1 MLKAGGSG
9 GQIVACVRRRHL
21 ATRADEHSKGGTSVS
36 DAYDPTAAGFSVDDT
51 AVVRVPV
58 HHGPISDMDLSGDGR
73 RLLVTN
79 YARDAVTVI
88 DAHTLRVSSTL
99 AGLCEPSA
107 VAMSS
112 ADANYAYVSTAT
124 AAYDAIEVID
134 VVTNW
139 RIATHRVAHS
149 VSDLTVSADGKH
161 LYASRNAVRGAD
173 VTVLDTT
180 TGELEV
186 IELATAPGTTT
197 ACVRAS
203 ADGRRLYV
211 GVNGPNGGSL
221 AVVETRTRSDGGR
234 VGGRSRVVGT
244 IELGLPVRD
253 VALSSDG
260 ATAYVASC
268 GPVVGSVLDV
278 IDTRAN
284 KLVKTHKIN
293 EITGPLARMTLSRD
307 GERAY
312 LVSDDRVTV
321 LGTRAL
327 DVLGEVT
334 VTKNPS
340 CVLESP
346 DGSHL
351 YVADYSGVL
360 TAARIDSGQTP
371 HSGDADHPDATAG
384 WLFDVPQWEPALA

>member
-1 MLKAGGSG
+1 MCGG
-9 GQIVACVRRRHL
+9 ATL

-36 DAYDPTAAGFSVDDT
+36 DAYDPTATGFSVDDT

-79 YARDAVTVI
+79 YGRDAVTVI

-99 AGLCEPSA
+99 AGLSEPSA

-124 AAYDAIEVID
+124 ASYDAIEVID

-139 RIATHRVAHS
+139 RIATHRLAHS
-149 VSDLTVSADGKH
+149 VSDLTASTDGKR

-173 VTVLDTT
+173 VTILDTT

-278 IDTRAN
+278 IDTGAN

-321 LGTRAL
+321 LGTRTL
-327 DVLGEVT
+327 DVLGGVT

-340 CVLESP
+340 CVLESA
-346 DGSHL
+346 DGGHL
-351 YVADYSGVL
+351 YVADYSGVV
-360 TAARIDSGQTP
+360 TAARIAAGQTP
-371 HSGDADHPDATAG
+371 HGGDVGHPDAAAG

>member
-1 MLKAGGSG
+1 MDPEAKSSR
-9 GQIVACVRRRHL
+9 ACDVVTL
-21 ATRADEHSKGGTSVS
+21 APGADEHSKGGTSVS
-36 DAYDPTAAGFSVDDT
+36 DAYDPKAATFEVDNT

-58 HHGPISDMDLSGDGR
+58 HSGPISDMDISADGR

-79 YARDAVTVI
+79 YGHNAVSVI
-88 DAHTLRVSSTL
+88 DAHTLRVTSVV
-99 AGLCEPSA
+99 AGLSEPST
-107 VAMSS
+107 VATSG

-124 AAYDAIEVID
+124 AAYDAIEVVD
-134 VVTNW
+134 VATNW
-139 RIATHRVAHS
+139 RIATHRLAHS
-149 VSDLTVSADGKH
+149 VSDLTVSRDGKY

-186 IELATAPGTTT
+186 IELSTAPGTTT

-234 VGGRSRVVGT
+234 VGGRSRIVGT

-253 VALSSDG
+253 AALSNDG
-260 ATAYVASC
+260 STVYVASC

-278 IDTRAN
+278 IDPRAN
-284 KLVKTHKIN
+284 KIVKTRKID
-293 EITGPLARMTLSRD
+293 EITGPLTRMALSRD

-321 LGTRAL
+321 LGTRTQ
-327 DVLGEVT
+327 DVVGEVT
-334 VTKNPS
+334 VSKNPS

-351 YVADYSGVL
+351 YVADYSGVI
-360 TAARIDSGQTP
+360 TAARIASGPAP
-371 HSGDADHPDATAG
+371 HRGGADHGDVPAAG
-384 WLFDVPQWEPALA
+384 WLDTPQWEPALA

>member
-1 MLKAGGSG
+1 M
-9 GQIVACVRRRHL
+9 RRRHL